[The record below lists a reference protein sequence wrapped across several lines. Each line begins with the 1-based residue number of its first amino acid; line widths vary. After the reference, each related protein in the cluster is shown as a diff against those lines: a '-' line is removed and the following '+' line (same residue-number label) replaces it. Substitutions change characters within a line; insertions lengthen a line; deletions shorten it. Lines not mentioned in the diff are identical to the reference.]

1 VLYVRNLQLSTTEET
16 IERIFSQYG
25 EVERV
30 KKLRD
35 YCFVH
40 FKTREEARK
49 AINAMKGTLIMLIN
63 ICVWTTMQ
71 HQITRYVTCS
81 RSLKALTSTR

>member
-1 VLYVRNLQLSTTEET
+1 MLYVRNLHLSTTEEA
-16 IERIFSQYG
+16 IERIFTQYG

-40 FKTREEARK
+40 FKSREEARK
-49 AINAMKGTLIMLIN
+49 ALNAMKGMN
-63 ICVWTTMQ
+63 
-71 HQITRYVTCS
+71 Y
-81 RSLKALTSTR
+81 

>member
-1 VLYVRNLQLSTTEET
+1 VKVLYVRNLQLSTTEET
-16 IERIFSQYG
+16 IEGIFSEYG

-40 FKTREEARK
+40 FKTREEARD
-49 AINAMKGTLIMLIN
+49 AINAMKGRIVLLVENM
-63 ICVWTTMQ
+63 
-71 HQITRYVTCS
+71 
-81 RSLKALTSTR
+81 SL

>member
-1 VLYVRNLQLSTTEET
+1 MLFQVKVLYVRNLQLSTTEET

-49 AINAMKGTLIMLIN
+49 AINAMKGTLI
-63 ICVWTTMQ
+63 
-71 HQITRYVTCS
+71 YVN
-81 RSLKALTSTR
+81 